1 MKTYGV
7 YIVVILFFGSIH
19 FSNGQTISSM
29 FSDSVYK
36 PLLKAAQKHIFKNKY
51 SRLWFKPM
59 EWDLE
64 NSYQDTNKYE
74 FPYYKV
80 DTLRNLF
87 SKKDFGE
94 QVDSIVIKDWGTLV
108 KQRKLETEEWNP
120 YIWDLSIPIFSL
132 DRQYALMLGWFTKY
146 GPSQGYMFLF
156 KLVNKKHWK
165 LINVINN

>member
-7 YIVVILFFGSIH
+7 YIVVILFLGSIH
-19 FSNGQTISSM
+19 FSKGQNISNM

-51 SRLWFKPM
+51 SRLWHKPKD
-59 EWDLE
+59 WYLE
-64 NSYQDTNKYE
+64 SYNDTSVYE
-74 FPYYKV
+74 FPYFKI
-80 DTLRNLF
+80 DSFQNLF

-120 YIWDLSIPIFSL
+120 SVWDLSIPVFSL
-132 DRQYALMLGWFTKY
+132 NRQFALILAMFTRV
-146 GPSQGYMFLF
+146 GPSQPYMFLF
-156 KLVNKKHWK
+156 KLEDKK
-165 LINVINN
+165 NGN